1 MRGRRCS
8 QEGERVRAVGEGTS
22 DEVFQKPETAEA
34 VEGVL
39 SGVRFQVDAQ
49 LLTHASEESVVVDEI
64 ELEHPAAGL
73 QTRRSRPLG
82 NAETRRQIRHRAA
95 FPAPD
100 IRLPWSHTVPMD
112 GQGLRS

>member
-39 SGVRFQVDAQ
+39 SGVSFQVDAQ
-49 LLTHASEESVVVDEI
+49 LLTHASEESVVVDEV

-73 QTRRSRPLG
+73 QVQHEHVIEHERVLHHVVAG
-82 NAETRRQIRHRAA
+82 DDDK
-95 FPAPD
+95 AP
-100 IRLPWSHTVPMD
+100 R
-112 GQGLRS
+112 